1 MPRQSTT
8 VSVFLA
14 SPSDVQHERDLI
26 SEVANR
32 WNMRHGRAKA
42 IFIELLR
49 YETSVSA
56 GFGSD
61 GQSVINEQIG
71 EDYDALI
78 AVFWNRI
85 GTATNRS
92 ASGSVEEIE
101 KAIERFRAGG
111 NVEVAVYFK
120 QAAASVDTLDL
131 EQVQGIR
138 DLKKRLEAEGSLHK
152 PFSNDDQLT
161 HEIEMLFDRLARR
174 FSTEETQKK
183 SKSIV
188 DLTSKNDDDIIGPR
202 DSDEPGLFDVM
213 EALEKHADEMS
224 EFSNEL
230 GNRLGELADKTSAQT
245 SLIEDAARLGPLQ
258 ATDVKPTIVAISTA
272 MDSFSEFVEQGIEK
286 YKESTLGIGHDVR
299 LIVDLS
305 SDFEQSDDEKNGT
318 IRTIS
323 DLVSSAQGGLESL
336 HGLSATTSSLPR
348 MTTQFNKSR
357 RRLLNNLQLVS
368 NEISN
373 LVEMLNS
380 SLVELLA
387 SKSTIKIN

>member
-1 MPRQSTT
+1 MSVTLSAKSQT
-8 VSVFLA
+8 VGTCDTA
-14 SPSDVQHERDLI
+14 
-26 SEVANR
+26 
-32 WNMRHGRAKA
+32 GTKA
-42 IFIELLR
+42 VFIELLR

-120 QAAASVDTLDL
+120 QAAANVDLLDL

-138 DLKKRLEAEGSLHK
+138 DLKKRLETEGSLHK

-174 FSTEETQKK
+174 FSTEEAQKK
-183 SKSIV
+183 NKSV
-188 DLTSKNDDDIIGPR
+188 ADHTSKNDVDIIRPS
-202 DSDEPGLFDVM
+202 DCDEPGLFDVM
-213 EALEKHADEMS
+213 EALEKHADEMV

-258 ATDVKPTIVAISTA
+258 ATDVKPTIVAISSA

-286 YKESTLGIGHDVR
+286 YKESTLGIGHDIR

-305 SDFEQSDDEKNGT
+305 SDFDQSDDEKNGT
-318 IRTIS
+318 VRTIS
-323 DLVSSAQGGLESL
+323 NLISSAQEGLESL
-336 HGLSATTSSLPR
+336 QGLSATTSSLPR

-357 RRLLNNLQLVS
+357 RRLLDNLQLVS

-387 SKSTIKIN
+387 SKSTIKIE